1 MHRKHPGTPWKTI
14 LLVILVVPVLAIA
27 LAVALHVGSHASV
40 PDATA
45 LPQSNLPTLPQVSPS
60 VTIASP
66 TITPSITPAALST
79 PTLSLQDML
88 KLTLTPQVSSAT
100 LKIYQKGQTLG
111 NNPHA
116 FSKVGDC
123 NSLDPYFLS
132 YFDLGAS
139 AYNLDSYT
147 FLQPAID
154 QFKGSFIRKSLAVG
168 DGFNT
173 SAVLSP
179 SRADPKACGTN
190 ESPLACEYRV
200 HKPSFAIIA
209 IGTDDYLTPAKFE
222 ANMRTILDTTINLG
236 IVPIL
241 VTKMDNANQ
250 LNYNPTIAK
259 LAIEYDIPLADLAQ
273 AMQPLPQKGLLDNI
287 HPTGATVAFDFS
299 SNDLTHYGWPVR
311 NLTILQAVYRT
322 WRGVS
327 QP

>member
-1 MHRKHPGTPWKTI
+1 MHWKQPGAPGKRI
-14 LLVILVVPVLAIA
+14 LLVTLLVLILMVV
-27 LAVALHVGSHASV
+27 LAVALHRGSHASV

-45 LPQSNLPTLPQVSPS
+45 LPQDNLPTLMPASPS
-60 VTIASP
+60 ATIASP
-66 TITPSITPAALST
+66 TTAPSITPAALST
-79 PTLSLQDML
+79 PSLSLDDIQ
-88 KLTLTPQVSSAT
+88 KLTLTPQVSSTT
-100 LKIYQKGQTLG
+100 LKIYQKGQALG
-111 NNPHA
+111 NDPHA

-132 YFDLGAS
+132 YFDLDPS
-139 AYNLDSYT
+139 AYSLDNYA

-154 QFKGSFIRKSLAVG
+154 QFKGSFTRKSLAVG

-179 SRADPKACGTN
+179 AWADPNVCSSN

-200 HKPSFAIIA
+200 NKPTFAIIA
-209 IGTDDYLTPAKFE
+209 IGTDDYLTPARYE

-241 VTKMDNANQ
+241 ATKMDNANQ
-250 LNYNPTIAK
+250 LNYNPIITK
-259 LAIEYDIPLADLAQ
+259 LALEYDIPLADLAQ
-273 AMQPLPQKGLLDNI
+273 AMQSLPQKGLLDNI
-287 HPTGATVAFDFS
+287 HPTGATVAFDFN

-311 NLTILQAVYRT
+311 NLTILQALYGT
-322 WRGVS
+322 WRGVT

>member
-1 MHRKHPGTPWKTI
+1 MLWKQPGTPWQRI
-14 LLVILVVPVLAIA
+14 LLVTLLVPILAVVLA
-27 LAVALHVGSHASV
+27 VTLHLGSRASV
-40 PDATA
+40 TDATA
-45 LPQSNLPTLPQVSPS
+45 LPQVTLPVLPQVSPS
-60 VTIASP
+60 ASIASP
-66 TITPSITPAALST
+66 TIAPTVTPVSLFT
-79 PTLSLQDML
+79 PTLSLEDML
-88 KLTLTPQVSSAT
+88 KLTLTPQVSDAT
-100 LKIYQKGQTLG
+100 LKIYQKGQALG
-111 NNPHA
+111 NNLHA

-132 YFDLGAS
+132 YFDLDAS
-139 AYNLDSYT
+139 AYNLDSYA

-154 QFKGSFIRKSLAVG
+154 QFKGSFTRKSLAVG

-173 SAVLSP
+173 STVLSP
-179 SRADPKACGTN
+179 AWADPNVCSSN

-209 IGTDDYLTPAKFE
+209 IGTDDYITPAKFE

-241 VTKMDNANQ
+241 ATKMDDANQ
-250 LNYNPTIAK
+250 LNYNPIIAK
-259 LAIEYDIPLADLAQ
+259 LAFEYDIPLADLAQ

-299 SNDLTHYGWPVR
+299 SKILAQYGWPVR
-311 NLTILQAVYRT
+311 NLTILQALYGT
-322 WRGVS
+322 WRGVT